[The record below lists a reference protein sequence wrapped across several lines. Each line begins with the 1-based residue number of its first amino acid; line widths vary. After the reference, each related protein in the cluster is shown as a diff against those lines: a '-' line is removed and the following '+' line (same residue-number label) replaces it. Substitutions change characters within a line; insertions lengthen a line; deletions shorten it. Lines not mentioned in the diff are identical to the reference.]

1 MEIAQSLQ
9 QIQSSYIRE
18 ILNAASDKNV
28 ISLAGGLPDEKTF
41 PIDLMKPTLERL
53 SDMPE
58 VFQYGNTA
66 GYGPLL
72 KHLNTRYNLPQSHS
86 AMICT
91 GSQQGL
97 DLIARA
103 YVNPGD
109 TVVMEAPS
117 YLGAMQVFGLVQANI
132 ETVSQTESG
141 PDLAQLEHCF
151 STQSPKMFY
160 AVPDFHNPTG
170 VCWSLETRLQ
180 VAKLCIQYNVAFIE
194 DAPYRELRF
203 NGDPIALVSEFCPDH
218 SIVLRSFSKIASPGL
233 RIGAVTGKT
242 SYLEPLIKVKQ
253 GADLHSSVPMQA
265 LLLGLLENDKFDQH
279 IDSIRAL
286 YKERYLKLFSQLQNK
301 LPEKCQLKP
310 VDGGMF
316 IWLSLP
322 KCDTFDLAKLLLTK
336 GVAVV
341 PSPVFYPS
349 SSNADTALRLNF
361 TNSTLEELEKAV
373 DCLTSVLKTFLD

>member
-9 QIQSSYIRE
+9 QIKSSYIRE
-18 ILNAASDKNV
+18 ILAAASDKNV

-41 PIDLMKPTLERL
+41 PLELMKPTLERL
-53 SDMPE
+53 ADTPE
-58 VFQYGNTA
+58 VFQYGSTS

-72 KHLNTRYNLPQSHS
+72 SFLGDYFKLPGTHTI
-86 AMICT
+86 MITT

-109 TVVMEAPS
+109 KVLMEVPS

-132 ETVSQTESG
+132 LTVSQTDFG
-141 PDLAQLEHCF
+141 PNLEELEQCF
-151 STQSPKMFY
+151 AEQKPKMFY

-170 VCWSLETRLQ
+170 VCWALETRQ
-180 VAKLCIQYNVAFIE
+180 KVAELCIQYDVALIE

-203 NGDPIALVSEFCPDH
+203 SGEALPMVSDFCPQNA
-218 SIVLRSFSKIASPGL
+218 IVLRSFSKIASPGL
-233 RIGAVTGKT
+233 RIGVVTGKV
-242 SYLEPLIKVKQ
+242 SYLEPLIKIKQ

-265 LLLGLLENDKFDQH
+265 LLHGLLEHDNFETH
-279 IDSIRAL
+279 ITIIREL
-286 YKERYLKLFSQLQNK
+286 YKSRYDVMFSELEKQLPTGCV
-301 LPEKCQLKP
+301 LRP

-316 IWLSLP
+316 VWVEIP
-322 KCDTFDLAKLLLTK
+322 ECDTFELAKQLLVN

-341 PSPVFYPS
+341 PSPVFYPEG
-349 SSNADTALRLNF
+349 AEVKTALRLNF
-361 TNSTLEELEKAV
+361 TNATSEELKVAV
-373 DCLTSVLKTFLD
+373 TRLAHVLHIL